1 MQNNVVFRTA
11 RALQAAGLA
20 VVRFN
25 FRGTEASEG
34 VHDGGPG
41 EVEDARAVL
50 EWLEQQFPGVPLW
63 AGGFSF
69 GARTT
74 TELCARDERV
84 ERLVAVA
91 LPCLAFD
98 CSVVLEVRRPGLVMM
113 AGEDGF
119 GNAAA
124 LRETFPDWPPNLEID
139 EVPGV
144 DHFFTGKTPELEA
157 RLRAWAER
165 MLAT

>member
-1 MQNNVVFRTA
+1 MSTK
-11 RALQAAGLA
+11 
-20 VVRFN
+20 
-25 FRGTEASEG
+25 
-34 VHDGGPG
+34 
-41 EVEDARAVL
+41 
-50 EWLEQQFPGVPLW
+50 FPGVPLW

-74 TELCARDERV
+74 TELCTQDERV

-98 CSVVLEVRRPGLVMM
+98 CSVVLEVRQAGLVMM
-113 AGEDGF
+113 AGEDDF

-124 LRETFPDWPPNLEID
+124 LSESFPTWPANLEVD
-139 EVPGV
+139 EIPGV

-165 MLAT
+165 MLASCL